1 MALQLKLQA
10 GIRQQ
15 NSGNFGHLLAGA
27 GLQRV
32 FIEIEEHVV
41 DIHDQA
47 AGAFLGLQDRVQLL
61 HQALAQLGLFG
72 FGLLA
77 LGVGLSGSL
86 LGL

>member
-1 MALQLKLQA
+1 VALQLKLQA

-15 NSGNFGHLLAGA
+15 DSGNFGHLLAGA

-32 FIEIEEHVV
+32 FVEIEEHVI

-61 HQALAQLGLFG
+61 HQALAHLAPFGL
-72 FGLLA
+72 GLLA
-77 LGVGLSGSL
+77 LGVGLGGSL